1 MDTAKENYIQL
12 ESINIT
18 ISKQTLQICAINSD
32 TQLYTGLNI
41 FDFFK
46 SFQPVFN
53 EYPDLNAFLT
63 QLKMYQRNRISFTT
77 NIVSNFHNN
86 FNFYNKISNNSSI
99 CNYVK
104 QFTITLIP
112 NDNMA
117 TVCTG
122 LAKPCN
128 ATSKVSLSNLSFRSG
143 KEDVY
148 DDLRLGGTASIL
160 ISAYGMP
167 YNNPYDKLPVQKH
180 YAVPSI
186 YQFEFNTEQLK
197 HEISNSLN
205 LINMSNILINN
216 SFKNPELEKYT
227 NIISNELQNTANILN
242 CSNNTQHSKELI
254 TVKEFYNYINSFL
267 DKINIIYNINDD
279 GLINFESL
287 TTDILDYSY
296 LNINTSWFKIILD
309 NIFKNIY
316 GHIGDTYSLLLKV
329 FNVYYNQELNM
340 ICIDIINKKIDSMQ
354 NNIARC
360 NLYKQITDK
369 YDLSQLPNMTS
380 IKRNNSQGLKLIN
393 ILCEKQNI
401 DWQLLELSDNE
412 YIFKLSIPVYSK
424 YKTQSCNLTNI
435 PLTLNSKPISTHD
448 ESRDRRIG
456 VTPVADEFTFGAGD
470 SMPVQSVYKKK
481 DSALKIS
488 NIYLN
493 DANRETVI

>member
-1 MDTAKENYIQL
+1 
-12 ESINIT
+12 
-18 ISKQTLQICAINSD
+18 
-32 TQLYTGLNI
+32 
-41 FDFFK
+41 
-46 SFQPVFN
+46 
-53 EYPDLNAFLT
+53 
-63 QLKMYQRNRISFTT
+63 
-77 NIVSNFHNN
+77 
-86 FNFYNKISNNSSI
+86 
-99 CNYVK
+99 
-104 QFTITLIP
+104 
-112 NDNMA
+112 
-117 TVCTG
+117 
-122 LAKPCN
+122 
-128 ATSKVSLSNLSFRSG
+128 
-143 KEDVY
+143 
-148 DDLRLGGTASIL
+148 
-160 ISAYGMP
+160 
-167 YNNPYDKLPVQKH
+167 
-180 YAVPSI
+180 
-186 YQFEFNTEQLK
+186 
-197 HEISNSLN
+197 
-205 LINMSNILINN
+205 MSNILINN

-424 YKTQSCNLTNI
+424 YKTQSYNLTNGCKEK
-435 PLTLNSKPISTHD
+435 N
-448 ESRDRRIG
+448 
-456 VTPVADEFTFGAGD
+456 
-470 SMPVQSVYKKK
+470 
-481 DSALKIS
+481 SALKIS

>member
-18 ISKQTLQICAINSD
+18 ISKQTLQICSINSD

-41 FDFFK
+41 FEFFK
-46 SFQPVFN
+46 SFKPVFN

-112 NDNMA
+112 NDNM
-117 TVCTG
+117 
-122 LAKPCN
+122 
-128 ATSKVSLSNLSFRSG
+128 
-143 KEDVY
+143 D
-148 DDLRLGGTASIL
+148 TASIL

-180 YAVPSI
+180 DAVPSI

-242 CSNNTQHSKELI
+242 CSNTTQHSKELI

-424 YKTQSCNLTNI
+424 YKTQSYNLTNI
-435 PLTLNSKPISTHD
+435 PLTLNSKPISTLD
-448 ESRDRRIG
+448 ESRDQRIG
-456 VTPVADEFTFGAGD
+456 VTPVALHWAGD
-470 SMPVQSVYKKK
+470 SMPVQTVCKKK